1 MHDVR
6 DVKRLYF
13 SGKSY
18 YLLAMFN
25 PNYVVGAIQR
35 LGVPL
40 HRMGPRVKTSGC
52 AYSTYNF

>member
-25 PNYVVGAIQR
+25 PQLR
-35 LGVPL
+35 SLGP
-40 HRMGPRVKTSGC
+40 
-52 AYSTYNF
+52 YNVLVFHYIVWGHA